1 MTQLRETCDVVIG
14 LPLLRGFRKFVGT
27 TVRFSGLMQQKAKV
41 VLVGAAHTGKTS
53 IANRFV
59 YGEFSPNTFPTIQPA
74 FFQKGVQTNGTE
86 VMLEIWD
93 TAGQEQYRS
102 LSPLFYRDADVG
114 IVVFDLADSSSF
126 GKCKQWV
133 TDLREARGLD
143 IAIVLVGN
151 KLDLPSIRTVSF
163 ESVAQFATSINV
175 ETVETSAKTG
185 ENIRLLF
192 ETVAKQ
198 ILKRNVPKGAK
209 KPGARLDSDS
219 ESNCC

>member
-1 MTQLRETCDVVIG
+1 MAI
-14 LPLLRGFRKFVGT
+14 
-27 TVRFSGLMQQKAKV
+27 QKAKV

-74 FFQKGVQTNGTE
+74 FFQRGIQAHGTE
-86 VMLEIWD
+86 VQLEIWD

-175 ETVETSAKTG
+175 DTVETSAKTG
-185 ENIRLLF
+185 ENVRLLF
-192 ETVAKQ
+192 ETVAKL
-198 ILKRNVPKGAK
+198 ILKRNLLKDDKRTGE
-209 KPGARLDSDS
+209 RLDKGKEDA
-219 ESNCC
+219 CC